1 LDEQLEDEEEREE
14 HEERERERLCRGDLE
29 EEPDEREELIYIYYL
44 KRNY

>member
-14 HEERERERLCRGDLE
+14 REERDDRLCCGDLE

>member
-1 LDEQLEDEEEREE
+1 LDEQLEDEEER
-14 HEERERERLCRGDLE
+14 EERERERLCRGDLE